1 MIVITPLLAERLVG
15 IIRYTLLP
23 YYGNYGLVYLIYARR
38 HANGIKKGYCY
49 AGVIG
54 LYYI

>member
-1 MIVITPLLAERLVG
+1 MIVITPLLAEMLVG

-23 YYGNYGLVYLIYARR
+23 CHGDYGLIYLIYTRR
-38 HANGIKKGYCY
+38 HADGIKKGYCY